1 MALHLSAIGW
11 LHTLASLYALGA
23 GALVLS
29 QPKGDRAHKRA
40 GRQYLVAAVVT
51 NLSALGI
58 YKLGTLHLFHVF
70 ALVSLGCLAL
80 AFFCAYRQAPRRN
93 WLRIHLSAMLFSYY
107 QLVAALIHEVFTRTH
122 VLEARHFPLVY
133 TQGLALLVFLMTVAY
148 FWGRTAPSAPSS
160 RIYDQQPTAGQ

>member
-1 MALHLSAIGW
+1 MAFHLSAIGW

-29 QPKGDRAHKRA
+29 EPKGDRAHKGA
-40 GRQYLVAAVVT
+40 GRQYLYAAALT

-58 YKLGTLHLFHVF
+58 HKLGAFHLFHVF

-80 AFFCAYRQAPRRN
+80 AFYCACTQAPRRH

-107 QLVAALIHEVFTRTH
+107 QLTAALIHEIFTRVH
-122 VLEARHFPLVY
+122 GLETRHFPLVY

-148 FWGRTAPSAPSS
+148 FWGRTAPGMLPS
-160 RIYDQQPTAGQ
+160 RIYDQQPTTGQ

>member
-40 GRQYLVAAVVT
+40 GRQYLYGAAVT
-51 NLSALGI
+51 NVSALGI
-58 YKLGTLHLFHVF
+58 YKMGGFHLFHVF
-70 ALVSLGCLAL
+70 ALMSLGCLAL
-80 AFFCAYRQAPRRN
+80 AFCCVYWQAPRRH

-107 QLVAALIHEVFTRTH
+107 QLVAALVHEVFTRMH
-122 VLEARHFPLVY
+122 VLETRHFPLVY
-133 TQGLALLVFLMTVAY
+133 TQGLALLVFLMTVSY

>member
-11 LHTLASLYALGA
+11 LHTLASLYALVA

-29 QPKGDRAHKRA
+29 EPKGDRAHKRA
-40 GRQYLVAAVVT
+40 GRHYLYGAAVA

-58 YKLGTLHLFHVF
+58 HKIAAFHLFHGF
-70 ALVSLGCLAL
+70 ALLSLACLAL
-80 AFFCAYRQAPRRN
+80 AFGGACLQAPRRY

-122 VLEARHFPLVY
+122 VLEMRHFPLVY
-133 TQGLALLVFLMTVAY
+133 TQGLALLAFLMTVSY